1 MDFAIAPQ
9 DPIDAALDETLEETF
24 PAGDPPAVSAD
35 RVQAAQRETQRSRHV
50 LPKPYEGECPWFA
63 SR

>member
-24 PAGDPPAVSAD
+24 PAGDPPAVSA
-35 RVQAAQRETQRSRHV
+35 RRETQHTRHV